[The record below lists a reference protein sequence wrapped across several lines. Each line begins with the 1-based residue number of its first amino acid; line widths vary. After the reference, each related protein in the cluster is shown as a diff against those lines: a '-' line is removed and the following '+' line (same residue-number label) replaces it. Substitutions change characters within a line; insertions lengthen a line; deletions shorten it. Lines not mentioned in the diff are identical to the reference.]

1 MVGGVHELHNLGF
14 VHRDLKPENI
24 VLNDTRPIKVAL
36 IDFDRS
42 LPRTNKSRSG
52 TRGTPGYEPEGGRFE
67 DGSIEWDIYSLVAII
82 VECDMETE
90 AYQRVAE
97 ERAGQSIIKKH
108 CEAKGTSKEL
118 ADMATSVLMSKTGFF
133 MSGLDEVAEIIKK
146 ITFKKYK

>member
-1 MVGGVHELHNLGF
+1 M
-14 VHRDLKPENI
+14 
-24 VLNDTRPIKVAL
+24 
-36 IDFDRS
+36 
-42 LPRTNKSRSG
+42 
-52 TRGTPGYEPEGGRFE
+52 
-67 DGSIEWDIYSLVAII
+67 VAIV
-82 VECDMETE
+82 VECDMETD

-133 MSGLDEVAEIIKK
+133 MQYLDEVAEIIKK